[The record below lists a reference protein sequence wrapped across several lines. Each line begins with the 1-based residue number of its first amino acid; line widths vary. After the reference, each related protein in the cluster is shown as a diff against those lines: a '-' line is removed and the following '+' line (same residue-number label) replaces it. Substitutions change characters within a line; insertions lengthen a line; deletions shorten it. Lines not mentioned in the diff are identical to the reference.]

1 MERAEVK
8 VEVWE
13 EEEAWDVV
21 EVWVEAVVE
30 QVQVEIVFAQIVGKE
45 YHIRP
50 VYHVFK

>member
-21 EVWVEAVVE
+21 EVWVVVVE

-45 YHIRP
+45 YHIRL